1 MLAAV
6 GAARLAVADAAS
18 ATDTTRHPPLGA
30 TDAATAS
37 STPDVGLALVEDLE
51 TGELV
56 EVDTGDPRV
65 RQAFAHEVLRQ
76 RALRERL
83 FRKLRVDHLTVHTD
97 EDYVRPIAEFFRFRQ
112 KRMMGFR

>member
-1 MLAAV
+1 VAFVVSDFLGDDYEHA
-6 GAARLAVADAAS
+6 AARGPREENL
-18 ATDTTRHPPLGA
+18 
-30 TDAATAS
+30 
-37 STPDVGLALVEDLE
+37 PDVGLALVEDLE
-51 TGELV
+51 SGELV